1 VRHTLRSNGSLR
13 LKACRA
19 GVFRFASKLTAERRH
34 VVHVASSRR
43 LREDEVKDGQV
54 NATSYIRLFYPIFA
68 VFILLGPRDILVF

>member
-1 VRHTLRSNGSLR
+1 VRHALRSSGSLR

-43 LREDEVKDGQV
+43 LREDEVEDGQV